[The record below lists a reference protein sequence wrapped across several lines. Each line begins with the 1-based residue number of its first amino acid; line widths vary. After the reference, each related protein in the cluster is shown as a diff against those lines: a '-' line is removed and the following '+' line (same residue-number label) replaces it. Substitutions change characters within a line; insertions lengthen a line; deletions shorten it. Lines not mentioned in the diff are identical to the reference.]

1 MGFTN
6 RIVFGLFCSFF
17 ITSGFAVTYD
27 WHIAEKNVNFTGKPV
42 HALAINDQI
51 PGPTIYA
58 QEGDTLT
65 VHVHNDMSFGT
76 SIHWHGMLV
85 PWNMDGVA
93 GVTQPPIPPGS
104 SFTYKFKLKQNGT
117 YWYHAHHDFQEQQ
130 GLYGGIVIAP
140 HTQKIQPSRQDAVL
154 VFSDWSDTAAE
165 IIFQHLKTTGDYYAP
180 RMPMQASLQR
190 FITEYLNDTQPARQ
204 ELNSNY
210 QMMQTM
216 RMSLYDLS
224 DVAYDAFLLNG
235 HTSKQPWAMP
245 VHSNQPIRL
254 HLINASG
261 STLFKIKI
269 PGIML
274 NIIQAQGNAI
284 VPLQRESF
292 NLAPGETVDV
302 LLTLPEARTYWI
314 YAESFDKV
322 GSVIGALL
330 PQGQT
335 LTSLPT
341 IAPFPAPQ
349 PLSMSD
355 SMKDGS
361 MAMMQ
366 MDGKNMPMNYMHH
379 HKMISKPDTLY
390 AALKPLQPN
399 PELAIPAQTIHL
411 TLSGYMGRYQWFL
424 NGLPEYLAKPILIP
438 SNQVV
443 RIVMQN
449 NSMMHHPMHIHGHW
463 MILRQ
468 GQGRFDPK
476 LHTID
481 VQPFTTITVD
491 VLTDA
496 EPGAWYFHC
505 HNLYHMQAGMA
516 RLLQYDS
523 SQAAA
528 PYSAHHHGGGIHS
541 ANFIEFKHALNDT
554 NGEFSWTG
562 SWGTDFDKL
571 QFKIKEAEFNHHKI
585 TALDTD
591 IFYWHEL
598 SEFWAAKAGMNY
610 VVRPHPYLRA
620 GLGLEGKL
628 PYFIQTDLR
637 AYEYAGITQ
646 LDFEFTRE
654 VQLTDQFFLLLGWR
668 GNWASQTDT
677 DKEIRK
683 GINNTQITVQPFTW
697 LEPGLQVF
705 AQWQKKRSF
714 LPSNK
719 KQNTVSVGMS
729 AML

>member
-1 MGFTN
+1 MGLAY
-6 RIVFGLFCSFF
+6 RIVLGLFCGFF
-17 ITSGFAVTYD
+17 STASLAITYD
-27 WHIAEKNVNFTGKPV
+27 WHIAEKTVNFTGKPA

-65 VHVHNDMSFGT
+65 VRVHNDMPFGT
-76 SIHWHGMLV
+76 SIHWHGILV

-104 SFTYKFKLKQNGT
+104 NFTYKFKLKQHGT

-140 HTQKIQPSRQDAVL
+140 RQQQTQTNVQDAVL
-154 VFSDWSDTAAE
+154 VFSDWSDTLAE
-165 IIFQHLKTTGDYYAP
+165 TIFHHLKTTGDYYAP

-190 FITEYLNDTQPARQ
+190 FITEYLNANQSAQQ
-204 ELNSNY
+204 ELISNY

-224 DVAYDAFLLNG
+224 DIAYDAFLLNG
-235 HTSKQPWAMP
+235 HSSKQPWVAQVNP
-245 VHSNQPIRL
+245 NQPIRL

-261 STLFKIKI
+261 STLFRIKI
-269 PGIML
+269 PGITL
-274 NIIQAQGNAI
+274 KIVQAQGNAI
-284 VPLQRESF
+284 VPLQRESL

-302 LLTLPEARTYWI
+302 LLTLPEPRTYWI
-314 YAESFDKV
+314 YAESLDKV

-335 LTSLPT
+335 LTSPPV
-341 IAPFPAPQ
+341 IAPFSEPQ
-349 PLSMSD
+349 PISMS
-355 SMKDGS
+355 GS
-361 MAMMQ
+361 MMNSSMTMMH
-366 MDGKNMPMNYMHH
+366 MDGMNMPMDRHN
-379 HKMISKPDTLY
+379 MISSSDSLY

-399 PELAIPAQTIHL
+399 PALPKPAQTIHL
-411 TLSGYMGRYQWFL
+411 TLSGYMGRYQWFM
-424 NGLPEYLAKPILIP
+424 NGLPEYLANPILIP
-438 SNQVV
+438 TNQVV
-443 RIVMQN
+443 RFVMQN
-449 NSMMHHPMHIHGHW
+449 DSMMHHPMHLHGHW

-468 GQGRFDPK
+468 GQGRLDPK

-481 VQPFTTITVD
+481 VQPFTTVTVD

-523 SQAAA
+523 SQAAL
-528 PYSAHHHGGGIHS
+528 PYSAHHHGNGINS
-541 ANFIEFKHALNDT
+541 ANLIEFKHALNHA

-585 TALDTD
+585 TELDTD

-598 SEFWAAKAGMNY
+598 SEFWAAKAGVNY
-610 VVRPHPYLRA
+610 VYRPHPYLRA
-620 GLGLEGKL
+620 GLGFEGKL
-628 PYFIQTDLR
+628 PYFIQTDFR
-637 AYEYAGITQ
+637 VYEYANILQ
-646 LDFEFTRE
+646 LDVEFARE
-654 VQLTDQFFLLLGWR
+654 VQLTDQVFLLLGWR
-668 GNWASQTDT
+668 GNWASQKDEE
-677 DKEIRK
+677 KKIRK
-683 GINNTQITVQPFTW
+683 GMNNTQITVQPFTW
-697 LEPGLQVF
+697 LEPGLQIF
-705 AQWQKKRSF
+705 TQWQQTRSLF
-714 LPSNK
+714 SPTQ
-719 KQNTVSVGMS
+719 KQNTLSLGVS
-729 AML
+729 AIL